1 MDEPTDL
8 MREGEVMGSL
18 SLNEAN
24 IRNSQRLRRRTS
36 SASSRKRSH
45 SVRFDVRP
53 QCPRLKSKKQSKA
66 MTTQVNAMGKQSKS
80 YTSVDPRIEVE
91 GKSVTWGVIAGYLG
105 G

>member
-36 SASSRKRSH
+36 SASSRSQ
-45 SVRFDVRP
+45 SESPV
-53 QCPRLKSKKQSKA
+53 KSGNLIYIQ
-66 MTTQVNAMGKQSKS
+66 
-80 YTSVDPRIEVE
+80 YPI
-91 GKSVTWGVIAGYLG
+91 IYLSLVLFKLYVQ
-105 G
+105 